1 MVLGKSSQTW
11 ILVKGLLE
19 VVLSLVL
26 AVLYPPHPSG
36 PSRWAVGN
44 WPTRKRGRSIPGR
57 RHRGHETRA
66 WVKPA
71 YVF

>member
-1 MVLGKSSQTW
+1 MALDKSSQTW
-11 ILVKGLLE
+11 ILVKGSLD
-19 VVLSLVL
+19 VALSLLL
-26 AVLYPPHPSG
+26 AVLCPPPPSG
-36 PSRWAVGN
+36 LSRWAVGN
-44 WPTRKRGRSIPGR
+44 WPTRKRGRGIPGR